1 MLTRLI
7 VDLYAWIIE
16 ISLWF
21 MLLVAGIFG
30 YHFTVPML
38 NSTGAILENEAV
50 WQIYGAGFFA
60 IGAFLLSAVVIGPFL
75 LLLDIRKSV
84 RALESKQSVGGRV
97 GGGPPSKTVRE
108 PSLGE

>member
-60 IGAFLLSAVVIGPFL
+60 IGAFLISAVVIGPFL

-84 RALESKQSVGGRV
+84 RVLESKHGVRGRDDGGA
-97 GGGPPSKTVRE
+97 STTIVRE
-108 PSLGE
+108 PTFGG